1 MTFKDLIVK
10 WNGGIQR
17 GASREFAKKIGY
29 SEAIVSEWVRDITLP
44 GEKIRDRIAK
54 ELGVTLDQLKKS
66 FTLFETR
73 DAGYPLRQP
82 LTPRQQRNAAAHGQA
97 SLAAEPS
104 LFYPVQ
110 YVPVIGGVSA
120 DRFNVALE
128 TPPDDVLPI
137 PVTGPAGKYFALRVS
152 GRCMEPTAHDGQ
164 YVVVAQAAE
173 IPDGKLGIFRL
184 NEECTLKR
192 LFRMKDGACEL
203 RPDNPKY
210 EKIVVKCGDLKV
222 VGLVIGFFQ
231 KP

>member
-1 MTFKDLIVK
+1 MDIEKELLKYNSGKHRGAAKKLADKLNISPSAMSQILDGGMKIPKDLRLLIC
-10 WNGGIQR
+10 
-17 GASREFAKKIGY
+17 
-29 SEAIVSEWVRDITLP
+29 
-44 GEKIRDRIAK
+44 K
-54 ELGVTLDQLKKS
+54 ELKIPPDLLPERFPQR
-66 FTLFETR
+66 E
-73 DAGYPLRQP
+73 
-82 LTPRQQRNAAAHGQA
+82 QRNAAAHGQA

-110 YVPVIGGVSA
+110 YVPVIGVVSA
-120 DRFNVALE
+120 ERFNVALE

>member
-1 MTFKDLIVK
+1 MTFKELLK
-10 WNGGIQR
+10 NWNNGKIN
-17 GASREFAKKIGY
+17 GAQARLADKLKLNPGTISRWAKQL
-29 SEAIVSEWVRDITLP
+29 SEPEEDIRP
-44 GEKIRDRIAK
+44 VIAK
-54 ELGVTLDQLKKS
+54 ELRVTVDQLMACFS
-66 FTLFETR
+66 FRE
-73 DAGYPLRQP
+73 A
-82 LTPRQQRNAAAHGQA
+82 RNAAAHGQA

-104 LFYPVQ
+104 QFYPVQ
-110 YVPVIGGVSA
+110 YVPVIGVVSA
-120 DRFNVALE
+120 ERFNVALE

-184 NEECTLKR
+184 NGECTLKR
-192 LFRMKDGACEL
+192 MFRMKDGACEL

>member
-1 MTFKDLIVK
+1 MTFKELITEWHGK
-10 WNGGIQR
+10 YR
-17 GASREFAKKIGY
+17 GASKRLSDLTGKSDTIISFLVNDPKQPVSPELVKVIAKAMKL
-29 SEAIVSEWVRDITLP
+29 SEATVADCFP
-44 GEKIRDRIAK
+44 Q
-54 ELGVTLDQLKKS
+54 LG
-66 FTLFETR
+66 
-73 DAGYPLRQP
+73 
-82 LTPRQQRNAAAHGQA
+82 QRNAAAHGQA

-104 LFYPVQ
+104 QFYPVQ
-110 YVPVIGGVSA
+110 YVPVIGVVSA
-120 DRFNVALE
+120 ERFNVALE